1 MENPHDHPSEELRLE
16 KLDSYSILDT
26 LPEEDYDNLTAIAA
40 QICGTPI
47 SLVSLL
53 DAKRQWF
60 KSHHGLIAEETPKEY
75 AFCAHAINDQKDI
88 FIVEDARKDARFH
101 DNPLVTDDPNV
112 IFYAG
117 VPLKSEEGLPMGT
130 LCVID
135 NKPKQ
140 LSKEQQN
147 SLRTLAKQVMNLFE
161 LRHVKN
167 RLEASLAQLDR
178 RNKGLERFAMVA
190 AHDIKSPLNNISQLA
205 SLFIEDY
212 KDKLD
217 ADGIETIE
225 TLQNST
231 DRLRELVDGLLEYS
245 RATEVLRK
253 KADVINLSDL
263 EHRMIDMLAD
273 AKSDLTF
280 VSDVK
285 EIVTNKTALDQIL
298 INLITNAIKYSD
310 KERPIV
316 EIKISNNKTH
326 YEIGVKDN
334 GPGIPEKHLTKI
346 FEIFQVM
353 KPQDRFGKQGN
364 GIGLATVRKLVEEL
378 GGTINVQSEL
388 GKYSQ
393 FTFTMKK
400 PIAFSSS

>member
-1 MENPHDHPSEELRLE
+1 MEHPQDHPSEELRLE

-26 LPEEDYDNLTAIAA
+26 LPEADYDNLTAIAA

-60 KSHHGLIAEETPKEY
+60 KSHHGLEAEETPKEY
-75 AFCAHAINDQKDI
+75 AFCAHAINDPQDI
-88 FIVEDARKDARFH
+88 FIIEDARKDARFH
-101 DNPLVTDDPNV
+101 DNPLVIDDPNV

-140 LSKEQQN
+140 LSQEQQN
-147 SLRTLAKQVMNLFE
+147 SLRALAKQVMNLFE
-161 LRHVKN
+161 LRQVKA
-167 RLEASLAQLDR
+167 RLEASLTQLDR

-205 SLFIEDY
+205 SLFMEDY
-212 KDKLD
+212 RGKLD
-217 ADGIETIE
+217 ADGIEIIE
-225 TLQNST
+225 TLQGSS

-245 RATEVLRK
+245 RTAEVLRK
-253 KADVINLSDL
+253 KVDVIKVAELEQRLIELIADKKSKLNFISD
-263 EHRMIDMLAD
+263 I
-273 AKSDLTF
+273 
-280 VSDVK
+280 K

-298 INLITNAIKYSD
+298 VNLITNAIKYND
-310 KERPIV
+310 KEQPTIEV
-316 EIKISNNKTH
+316 KMSNSGSH
-326 YEIGVKDN
+326 YEISVKDN
-334 GPGIPEKHLTKI
+334 GPGIPDKHLGKI

-378 GGTINVQSEL
+378 GGKINVQSEL

-393 FTFTMKK
+393 FKFT
-400 PIAFSSS
+400 IAKAITSSSG